1 MQLRVTKVLCAA
13 LLSSVAVPSFACTV
27 PPLVVIPAKEQI
39 SAKAAQVGAEVSAYF
54 EAMKTYAACIQ
65 EELTAAGDAQPTLKA
80 LLVQRNNLAVAEAQA
95 VQKLYNE
102 HMAAAAPAAAPP
114 AEGGGRRRNR

>member
-1 MQLRVTKVLCAA
+1 MRLRFTNVLCAA
-13 LLSSVAVPSFACTV
+13 LLSGVAGPTLACTV
-27 PPLVVIPAKEQI
+27 PPLVAIPAKEQI
-39 SAKAAQVGAEVSAYF
+39 SAKAAQVGAEVSTYF

-65 EELTAAGDAQPTLKA
+65 QELTAAGDAQPAIKA
-80 LLVQRNNLAVAEAQA
+80 LLVQRNNVAVAEAQA

-102 HMAAAAPAAAPP
+102 HMAGAAPAAAP